1 MAGTLTDPIQSF
13 SIAEDVQF
21 YENGKAKLYLFNI
34 SVSAKIVASQ
44 TLSIENKKAF
54 ILARQTAIMNQ
65 FKDYSNASAKY
76 FEVQPRDG
84 TAPFKFLP
92 RVKSISFKED
102 VWVNFCDY
110 TIEME
115 ADEIHIGKADGTSL
129 KVPSSTVN
137 PSDIDESWST
147 EYNQEDL
154 RLTKVVHKISAKSK
168 SVGAKKGWEIS
179 KTEVLKKIDALIP
192 TDIQKASTSISTY
205 EATYA
210 NPCNKLISYN
220 VNPNN
225 GEFSAE
231 INLVYHDSTIFNS
244 ELDQD
249 AYAYH
254 EQTVTDKSTTESLR
268 ESLSIEGTITGLN
281 ALSSGDR
288 YAAANTLWTTV
299 KTALD
304 TKYLALTIL
313 SFSETKDL
321 EKGIITYNYEI
332 ENIKRPTGFKS
343 ESISVTLFNPKA
355 ESLKN
360 YVIHNT
366 IYGTS
371 GPIFQ
376 DINTKKVRTMSV
388 TIERIG
394 TEATPDTLTGYQP
407 TGSVIE
413 SDSIN
418 FTAQNKKISRT
429 TTFMWADDSIQDF
442 PTAPAVNF
450 AVLKTAIPRP

>member
-13 SIAEDVQF
+13 SITEDVQF
-21 YENGKAKLYLFNI
+21 YESGKAKLYLFNI
-34 SVSAKIVASQ
+34 SISAKIVANQ
-44 TLSIENKKAF
+44 TLSTENKKAF
-54 ILARQTAIMNQ
+54 ILARQTTILEQ
-65 FKDYSNASAKY
+65 FKQYSNASTQY

-84 TAPFKFLP
+84 TTPFKFLP
-92 RVKSISFKED
+92 RVKSINFKED
-102 VWVNFCDY
+102 VWVDFCDY

-115 ADEIHIGKADGTSL
+115 ADEIYIGKADGTSL
-129 KVPSSTVN
+129 KVPSSIVN
-137 PSDIDESWST
+137 PSDTDESWTT

-154 RLTKVVHKISAKSK
+154 RLTKVNHKISAKSK
-168 SVGAKKGWEIS
+168 SVGTKKGWEIS
-179 KTEVLKKIDALIP
+179 RTIVLGKINALIP
-192 TDIQKASTSISTY
+192 LDIQKESTD
-205 EATYA
+205 TYA
-210 NPCNKLISYN
+210 TTYTTPCNKLISYN
-220 VNPNN
+220 VNPNS

-244 ELDQD
+244 TLDQD

-281 ALSSGDR
+281 ATSSGNR
-288 YAAANTLWTTV
+288 FTAANNLWTTV
-299 KTALD
+299 KLALD
-304 TKYLALTIL
+304 DKYKLLTVT

-332 ENIKRPTGFKS
+332 ENMTRPTGTFKN

-355 ESLKN
+355 KSLKN

-376 DINTKKVRTMSV
+376 DINTKKVRAMSV

-394 TEATPDTLTGYQP
+394 TEATPDTLTDYQP

-429 TTFMWADDSIQDF
+429 TTFIWADDTIQDF
-442 PTAPAVNF
+442 PITPIANF
-450 AVLKTAIPRP
+450 AVLKTAIPKP

>member
-13 SIAEDVQF
+13 SITEDVQF
-21 YENGKAKLYLFNI
+21 YENGKAKLYLFSI

-44 TLSIENKKAF
+44 TLSTENKKAF
-54 ILARQTAIMNQ
+54 ILARQTAILNQ
-65 FKDYSNASAKY
+65 FKQYSNASTQY
-76 FEVQPRDG
+76 FEVQPRDA
-84 TAPFKFLP
+84 TLPFKFLP

-102 VWVNFCDY
+102 VWVDFCDY

-115 ADEIHIGKADGTSL
+115 ADSIAIGLQTIPDPKTLSN
-129 KVPSSTVN
+129 VN
-137 PSDIDESWST
+137 PADVDESWST

-154 RLTKVVHKISAKSK
+154 RLTKVNHKISAKSK
-168 SVGAKKGWEIS
+168 SVGTKKGWEIS
-179 KTEVLKKIDALIP
+179 KTEVLKKINDLIP
-192 TDIQKASTSISTY
+192 LDIKIASTDTY
-205 EATYA
+205 TTTYA
-210 NPCNKLISYN
+210 TPCNKLISYN
-220 VNPNN
+220 VNPNS

-231 INLVYHDSTIFNS
+231 INLVYHNSTIFNS

-288 YAAANTLWTTV
+288 YAAANVLWGTV
-299 KTALD
+299 KLALD
-304 TKYLALTIL
+304 QKYLTLTVT

-321 EKGIITYNYEI
+321 EKGIINYNYEI
-332 ENIKRPTGFKS
+332 ENMTRPTGAAFKS

-355 ESLKN
+355 KSLKN

-376 DINTKKVRTMSV
+376 DINTKKVRAMSV

-394 TEATPDTLTGYQP
+394 TEATPDTLTGYEP
-407 TGSVIE
+407 AGSVIE

-429 TTFMWADDSIQDF
+429 TTFIWADDSIKDF
-442 PTAPAVNF
+442 PTTPTVNF
-450 AVLKTAIPRP
+450 AVLKTAIPRPY

>member
-44 TLSIENKKAF
+44 TLSTENKKAF
-54 ILARQTAIMNQ
+54 ILARQTAIMTQ

-102 VWVNFCDY
+102 VWVDFCDY

-115 ADEIHIGKADGTSL
+115 ADEIYIGSL
-129 KVPSSTVN
+129 KVPSGTLDPLDV
-137 PSDIDESWST
+137 DESWST

-154 RLTKVVHKISAKSK
+154 RLTKVNHKISAKSK
-168 SVGAKKGWEIS
+168 SVGTKSGWQIS
-179 KTEVLKKIDALIP
+179 KDAVTLKINALIP
-192 TDIQKASTSISTY
+192 SDIKIASTSISTY
-205 EATYA
+205 VATYA
-210 NPCNKLISYN
+210 TPCNKLISYN
-220 VNPNN
+220 VNPNS

-231 INLVYHDSTIFNS
+231 INLVYHNSTIFNS

-288 YAAANTLWTTV
+288 YAAANVLWGTV
-299 KTALD
+299 KLALD
-304 TKYLALTIL
+304 QKYSTLTIT

-332 ENIKRPTGFKS
+332 ENMTRPTGGFKS

-407 TGSVIE
+407 TGSIIE

-429 TTFMWADDSIQDF
+429 TTFIWADDTTQDF
-442 PTAPAVNF
+442 PITPTVNF

>member
-13 SIAEDVQF
+13 SITEDVQF

-44 TLSIENKKAF
+44 TLSTENKKAF
-54 ILARQTAIMNQ
+54 ILARQTAIMTQ

-92 RVKSISFKED
+92 RVKSINFKED
-102 VWVNFCDY
+102 VWVDFCDY

-115 ADEIHIGKADGTSL
+115 ADEIYIGKADGSSL
-129 KVPSSTVN
+129 KVPSGILD
-137 PSDIDESWST
+137 PSDVDESWST

-154 RLTKVVHKISAKSK
+154 RLTKVNHKISAKSK
-168 SVGAKKGWEIS
+168 SVGAKSGWEIS

-192 TDIQKASTSISTY
+192 TDIQTASRT
-205 EATYA
+205 TYA
-210 NPCNKLISYN
+210 TPCNKLISYN
-220 VNPNN
+220 VNPNS

-231 INLVYHDSTIFNS
+231 INLVYHNSTIFNS

-281 ALSSGDR
+281 ATSNGNR
-288 YAAANTLWTTV
+288 FTAADVLWGTV
-299 KTALD
+299 KAALD
-304 TKYLALTIL
+304 LKYLTLTIL

-332 ENIKRPTGFKS
+332 ENMTRPTGTAFKS

-355 ESLKN
+355 KSLKN

-376 DINTKKVRTMSV
+376 DIKTKKVRAMSV

-394 TEATPDTLTGYQP
+394 TEATPDTLTGYEP
-407 TGSVIE
+407 EGSVIE

-429 TTFMWADDSIQDF
+429 TTFIWADDSIKDF
-442 PTAPAVNF
+442 PTTPTVNF
-450 AVLKTAIPRP
+450 AVLKTAIPRPY

>member
-13 SIAEDVQF
+13 SITEDVQF
-21 YENGKAKLYLFNI
+21 HENGKAKLYLFNI

-84 TAPFKFLP
+84 TSPFKFLP
-92 RVKSISFKED
+92 RVKSINFKED
-102 VWVNFCDY
+102 VWVDFCDY

-168 SVGAKKGWEIS
+168 SVGALKGWKIS
-179 KTEVLKKIDALIP
+179 KDAVLLKIDALIP
-192 TDIQKASTSISTY
+192 TDIQTASGTTY
-205 EATYA
+205 DT
-210 NPCNKLISYN
+210 PCNKLISYN
-220 VNPNN
+220 VNPNS

-231 INLVYHDSTIFNS
+231 VNIVYHNPTIFYS
-244 ELDQD
+244 VLEQD

-254 EQTVTDKSTTESLR
+254 EQTATDKSTTESLR

-281 ALSSGDR
+281 ATSNGNR
-288 YAAANTLWTTV
+288 FTAANDLWTTV
-299 KTALD
+299 KGALD
-304 TKYLALTIL
+304 QKYQLLTVT

-332 ENIKRPTGFKS
+332 ENIKRPIGFKS

-376 DINTKKVRTMSV
+376 DIKTKKVRTMSV

-407 TGSVIE
+407 AGSVIE

>member
-44 TLSIENKKAF
+44 TLSTENKKAF
-54 ILARQTAIMNQ
+54 ILARQTAIMTQ

-102 VWVNFCDY
+102 VWVDFCDY

-115 ADEIHIGKADGTSL
+115 ADEIYIGSL
-129 KVPSSTVN
+129 KVPSGTLD
-137 PSDIDESWST
+137 PSDVDESWST

-154 RLTKVVHKISAKSK
+154 RLTKVNHKISAKSK
-168 SVGAKKGWEIS
+168 SVGTKSGWQIS
-179 KTEVLKKIDALIP
+179 KDAVTLKINALIP
-192 TDIQKASTSISTY
+192 SDIKIASTSISTY
-205 EATYA
+205 VATYA
-210 NPCNKLISYN
+210 TPCNKLISYN
-220 VNPNN
+220 VNPNS

-231 INLVYHDSTIFNS
+231 INLIYHNSTIFNS

-288 YAAANTLWTTV
+288 YAAANVLWGTV
-299 KTALD
+299 KLALD
-304 TKYLALTIL
+304 QKYLTLTVT

-321 EKGIITYNYEI
+321 EKGIINYNYEI
-332 ENIKRPTGFKS
+332 ENMTRPTGGFKS
-343 ESISVTLFNPKA
+343 ESIIVTLFNPKA

-407 TGSVIE
+407 TGSIIE

-429 TTFMWADDSIQDF
+429 TTFMWADDTIKDF
-442 PTAPAVNF
+442 PITPTVNF

>member
-13 SIAEDVQF
+13 SITEDVQF
-21 YENGKAKLYLFNI
+21 YENGKAKVYLFNI
-34 SVSAKIVASQ
+34 SVSAKIVAKQ
-44 TLSIENKKAF
+44 NLSIEDKKTS
-54 ILARQTAIMNQ
+54 ILARQTAILNQ
-65 FKDYSNASAKY
+65 FKTYSNTSPLT
-76 FEVQPRDG
+76 FEIQPRDG
-84 TAPFKFLP
+84 TAPFKFSP
-92 RVKSISFKED
+92 RVKSINFKED
-102 VWVNFCDY
+102 VWVDFCDY

-115 ADEIHIGKADGTSL
+115 ADEIYIGSL
-129 KVPSSTVN
+129 KVPSGILD
-137 PSDIDESWST
+137 PSDVDESWST

-154 RLTKVVHKISAKSK
+154 RLTKVNHKISAKSK

-179 KTEVLKKIDALIP
+179 KAIVLEKIDALIP
-192 TDIQKASTSISTY
+192 TDIKTASGTTY
-205 EATYA
+205 T

-231 INLVYHDSTIFNS
+231 INVVYHNNTLKESVAA
-244 ELDQD
+244 QA

-254 EQTVTDKSTTESLR
+254 EQTITDKSTNENLR
-268 ESLSIEGTITGLN
+268 ESLTIEGTITGLN

-288 YAAANTLWTTV
+288 YTAANNLWTTV
-299 KTALD
+299 KSYLD
-304 TKYLALTIL
+304 TKYLTLNVL

-321 EKGIITYNYEI
+321 AKGIITYNYEI
-332 ENIKRPTGFKS
+332 ENMTRPTGGIKS
-343 ESISVTLFNPKA
+343 ESINITFFNPKA
-355 ESLKN
+355 IPIKN
-360 YVIHNT
+360 YVMHNT

-376 DINTKKVRTMSV
+376 DINTSKASSMSI

-394 TEATPDTLTGYQP
+394 TETAPNTLEYQP

-429 TTFMWADDSIQDF
+429 TTFMWADGSTFIP
-442 PTAPAVNF
+442 PTINNF
-450 AVLKTAIPRP
+450 AVLKTPIPRPY

>member
-13 SIAEDVQF
+13 SITEDVQF
-21 YENGKAKLYLFNI
+21 HENGKAKLYLFNI

-54 ILARQTAIMNQ
+54 ILARQTAILEQ
-65 FKDYSNASAKY
+65 FKDYSNASTQY

-84 TAPFKFLP
+84 SSPFKFLP
-92 RVKSISFKED
+92 RVKSINFKED
-102 VWVNFCDY
+102 VWVDFCDY

-115 ADEIHIGKADGTSL
+115 ADSIIVGSL
-129 KVPSSTVN
+129 TIPSTAAN
-137 PSDIDESWST
+137 PSDTDESWTT

-168 SVGAKKGWEIS
+168 SVGSKKGWEIS
-179 KTEVLKKIDALIP
+179 KTIVLGKINALIP
-192 TDIQKASTSISTY
+192 LDIQKESTD
-205 EATYA
+205 TYA
-210 NPCNKLISYN
+210 TTYTNPCNKLISYN

-231 INLVYHDSTIFNS
+231 INLIYHDSTIFNS
-244 ELDQD
+244 VLDQD

-281 ALSSGDR
+281 ATSNGNR
-288 YAAANTLWTTV
+288 YTAANNLWTTV

-429 TTFMWADDSIQDF
+429 TTFMWADDTTQDF
-442 PTAPAVNF
+442 PTTPTVNF

>member
-13 SIAEDVQF
+13 SITEDVQF
-21 YENGKAKLYLFNI
+21 YESGKAKLYLFNI
-34 SVSAKIVASQ
+34 SISAKIVANQ
-44 TLSIENKKAF
+44 ALSTENKKAF
-54 ILARQTAIMNQ
+54 ILARQTTILEQ
-65 FKDYSNASAKY
+65 FKQYSNASTQY

-92 RVKSISFKED
+92 RVKSINFKED
-102 VWVNFCDY
+102 VWVDFCDY

-115 ADEIHIGKADGTSL
+115 ADSITVGSQPIPDTKTLSN
-129 KVPSSTVN
+129 VN
-137 PSDIDESWST
+137 PADIDESWST

-154 RLTKVVHKISAKSK
+154 RLTKVNHKISAKSK
-168 SVGAKKGWEIS
+168 SVGSKKGWEIS
-179 KTEVLKKIDALIP
+179 RTIVLGKISALIP
-192 TDIQKASTSISTY
+192 LDIQKESTD
-205 EATYA
+205 TYA
-210 NPCNKLISYN
+210 TTYTTPCNKLISYN
-220 VNPNN
+220 VNPNS

-244 ELDQD
+244 TLDQD

-288 YAAANTLWTTV
+288 YAAANTLWGTV
-299 KTALD
+299 KLALD
-304 TKYLALTIL
+304 DKYKLLTVT

-321 EKGIITYNYEI
+321 VKGIITYNYEI
-332 ENIKRPTGFKS
+332 ENIKKPTGFKS

-355 ESLKN
+355 KSLKN

-407 TGSVIE
+407 AGSVIE

-429 TTFMWADDSIQDF
+429 TTFMWVDDSIQDF
-442 PTAPAVNF
+442 PTAPIANF

>member
-13 SIAEDVQF
+13 SITEDVQF
-21 YENGKAKLYLFNI
+21 YESGKAKLYLFNI
-34 SVSAKIVASQ
+34 SISAKIVANQ
-44 TLSIENKKAF
+44 ALSTENKKAS
-54 ILARQTAIMNQ
+54 ILARQTAILEQ
-65 FKDYSNASAKY
+65 FKDYSNASTQY

-84 TAPFKFLP
+84 SSPFKFLP
-92 RVKSISFKED
+92 RVKSINFKED

-115 ADEIHIGKADGTSL
+115 ADSITVGSQTIPDTKTLSN
-129 KVPSSTVN
+129 VN
-137 PSDIDESWST
+137 PADIDESWTT

-154 RLTKVVHKISAKSK
+154 RLTKVNHKISAKSK
-168 SVGAKKGWEIS
+168 SVGSKKGWEIS

-192 TDIQKASTSISTY
+192 TDIQTASGT
-205 EATYA
+205 TYA
-210 NPCNKLISYN
+210 TPCNKLISYN

-231 INLVYHDSTIFNS
+231 VNIVYHNS
-244 ELDQD
+244 ALKASVAAQ
-249 AYAYH
+249 ASYAYH
-254 EQTVTDKSTTESLR
+254 EQTITDKSTNENLR
-268 ESLSIEGTITGLN
+268 ESLSIEGTITGLS

-288 YAAANTLWTTV
+288 YAAANSLWGTV

-304 TKYLALTIL
+304 LKYLTLTIL

-321 EKGIITYNYEI
+321 AKGIITYNYEI
-332 ENIKRPTGFKS
+332 ENMTRPTGGIKS
-343 ESISVTLFNPKA
+343 ESINITFFGSKANP
-355 ESLKN
+355 LKN
-360 YVIHNT
+360 YVMHNT

-376 DINTKKVRTMSV
+376 DINTDKAKSMSI

-394 TEATPDTLTGYQP
+394 TETTPDTLQYKP
-407 TGSVIE
+407 ANSVVE

-429 TTFMWADDSIQDF
+429 TTFIWADGSTF
-442 PTAPAVNF
+442 VPPTITNF
-450 AVLKTAIPRP
+450 AILKTAIPRP

>member
-13 SIAEDVQF
+13 SITEDVQF
-21 YENGKAKLYLFNI
+21 YESGKAKLYLFNI
-34 SVSAKIVASQ
+34 SISAKIVANQ
-44 TLSIENKKAF
+44 TLSTEDKKEF

-65 FKDYSNASAKY
+65 LKEYSNVSPLY

-84 TAPFKFLP
+84 ATSVSPPFKFLP
-92 RVKSISFKED
+92 RVKNINFKED
-102 VWVNFCDY
+102 IWVDFCDY

-115 ADEIHIGKADGTSL
+115 ADEIYIGSL
-129 KVPSSTVN
+129 KVPSGTAN
-137 PSDIDESWST
+137 PSDVDESWTT

-154 RLTKVVHKISAKSK
+154 RLTKVDHKISAKSK
-168 SVGAKKGWEIS
+168 SVGSKKGWEIS
-179 KTEVLKKIDALIP
+179 RTIVLGKINALIP
-192 TDIQKASTSISTY
+192 LDIQKESTD
-205 EATYA
+205 TYA
-210 NPCNKLISYN
+210 TTYTNPCNKLISYN

-281 ALSSGDR
+281 ATSSGNR
-288 YAAANTLWTTV
+288 FTAANNLWTTV
-299 KTALD
+299 K
-304 TKYLALTIL
+304 LALNNKYQFLTVT

-332 ENIKRPTGFKS
+332 ENIKKPTGFKS

-355 ESLKN
+355 KSLKN

-376 DINTKKVRTMSV
+376 DINTKKVRAMSV

-394 TEATPDTLTGYQP
+394 TEATPDTLTDYQP

-429 TTFMWADDSIQDF
+429 TTFIWADDTIQDF
-442 PTAPAVNF
+442 PITPIANF

>member
-13 SIAEDVQF
+13 SITEDVQF
-21 YENGKAKLYLFNI
+21 YESGKAKLYLFNI
-34 SVSAKIVASQ
+34 SISAKIVANQ
-44 TLSIENKKAF
+44 TLNKEDKKEF
-54 ILARQTAIMNQ
+54 ILTRQTAILNQ
-65 FKDYSNASAKY
+65 FKQYSNASTQY

-92 RVKSISFKED
+92 RVKSINFKED
-102 VWVNFCDY
+102 VWVDFCDY

-115 ADEIHIGKADGTSL
+115 ADSITVGSQPIPDTKT
-129 KVPSSTVN
+129 PSNVN
-137 PSDIDESWST
+137 PADIDESWST

-154 RLTKVVHKISAKSK
+154 RLTKVNHKISAKSK
-168 SVGAKKGWEIS
+168 SVGTKKGWEIS
-179 KTEVLKKIDALIP
+179 RAIVLGKINALIP
-192 TDIQKASTSISTY
+192 LDIQKESTD
-205 EATYA
+205 TYA
-210 NPCNKLISYN
+210 TTYTNPCNKLISYN

-281 ALSSGDR
+281 ATSSGNR
-288 YAAANTLWTTV
+288 FTAANNLWTTV
-299 KTALD
+299 K
-304 TKYLALTIL
+304 LALNNKYQFLTVT

-332 ENIKRPTGFKS
+332 ENIKKPTGFKS

-355 ESLKN
+355 KSLKN

-376 DINTKKVRTMSV
+376 DINTKKVRAMSV

-394 TEATPDTLTGYQP
+394 TEATPDTLTDYQP

-429 TTFMWADDSIQDF
+429 TTFIWADDTIQDF
-442 PTAPAVNF
+442 PITPIANF

>member
-13 SIAEDVQF
+13 SITEDVQF
-21 YENGKAKLYLFNI
+21 YESGKAKLYLFNI
-34 SVSAKIVASQ
+34 SISAKIVANQ
-44 TLSIENKKAF
+44 ILNKEDKKEF
-54 ILARQTAIMNQ
+54 ILARQTAILEQ
-65 FKDYSNASAKY
+65 FKDYSNASTQY

-84 TAPFKFLP
+84 SPPFKFLP
-92 RVKSISFKED
+92 RVKSINFKED

-115 ADEIHIGKADGTSL
+115 ADSITVGSQPIPDTKT
-129 KVPSSTVN
+129 PSNVN
-137 PSDIDESWST
+137 PADIDESWST

-168 SVGAKKGWEIS
+168 SVGALKGWKIS
-179 KTEVLKKIDALIP
+179 KDAVLLKIDALIP
-192 TDIQKASTSISTY
+192 TDIQTASVTTY
-205 EATYA
+205 DT
-210 NPCNKLISYN
+210 PCNKLISYN
-220 VNPNN
+220 VNPNS

-231 INLVYHDSTIFNS
+231 VNIVYHNPTIFDS
-244 ELDQD
+244 VLEQD

-281 ALSSGDR
+281 ATSSGNR
-288 YAAANTLWTTV
+288 FTAANNLWTTV

-332 ENIKRPTGFKS
+332 ENIKRPIGFKS

-376 DINTKKVRTMSV
+376 DIKTKKVRTMSV

-429 TTFMWADDSIQDF
+429 TTFMWADDTTQDF
-442 PTAPAVNF
+442 PTAPLVNF

>member
-13 SIAEDVQF
+13 SITEDVQF

-44 TLSIENKKAF
+44 TLSTENKKAF
-54 ILARQTAIMNQ
+54 ILARQTAIMTQ

-102 VWVNFCDY
+102 VWVDFCDY

-115 ADEIHIGKADGTSL
+115 ADEIYIGKADGTSL

-179 KTEVLKKIDALIP
+179 KIEVLKKIDALIP
-192 TDIQKASTSISTY
+192 TDIQTASRT
-205 EATYA
+205 TYA

-220 VNPNN
+220 VNPNS

-231 INLVYHDSTIFNS
+231 INLVYHNSTIFNS

-281 ALSSGDR
+281 ATSNGNR
-288 YAAANTLWTTV
+288 FTAADNLWDAV
-299 KTALD
+299 KLALD
-304 TKYLALTIL
+304 RKYSTLTIT

-321 EKGIITYNYEI
+321 EKGIINYNYEI
-332 ENIKRPTGFKS
+332 ENMTRPTGTAFKS

-355 ESLKN
+355 KSLKN

-376 DINTKKVRTMSV
+376 DINTKKVRAMSV

-394 TEATPDTLTGYQP
+394 TEATPDTLGYQP
-407 TGSVIE
+407 AGGVIE

-429 TTFMWADDSIQDF
+429 TTFIWADDSIKDF
-442 PTAPAVNF
+442 PTTPTVNF
-450 AVLKTAIPRP
+450 AVLKTAIPRPY